1 MSIKQVGV
9 IGCGVMGAGIVQV
22 CAQNGYQVIVSD
34 INPAFLDKGLASL
47 NSSLKKAVE
56 KGKLTAE
63 LLDSTLNRIKGTT
76 NIADLHDCDLII
88 EAATENI
95 TAKKAI
101 FSNLAKIDHDDMILA
116 TNTSCLSI
124 IDIAKATNR
133 PERVLGMHFFNPVP
147 VMALVEI
154 VPTLMTSPE
163 IIQQVQTFGTSL
175 GKTVVMV
182 KDAPGFIVNRLMI
195 PYLLSA
201 IRLVENGVATKDEID
216 TAMKLGGNHPIGPLA
231 LTDLIGLDV
240 VHFIAIAC
248 YEELKDPQFI
258 TPVLVKK
265 MISAGWL
272 GRKTGKGFY
281 EYK

>member
-1 MSIKQVGV
+1 
-9 IGCGVMGAGIVQV
+9 
-22 CAQNGYQVIVSD
+22 
-34 INPAFLDKGLASL
+34 
-47 NSSLKKAVE
+47 
-56 KGKLTAE
+56 
-63 LLDSTLNRIKGTT
+63 
-76 NIADLHDCDLII
+76 
-88 EAATENI
+88 
-95 TAKKAI
+95 
-101 FSNLAKIDHDDMILA
+101 
-116 TNTSCLSI
+116 
-124 IDIAKATNR
+124 
-133 PERVLGMHFFNPVP
+133 
-147 VMALVEI
+147 
-154 VPTLMTSPE
+154 LMTSPE
-163 IIQQVQTFGTSL
+163 IIQQVQAFGTSL
-175 GKTVVMV
+175 GKAVVMV